1 MIYVTTLKTLVSS
14 TFPLISVILADMNL
28 KAVLVF
34 VLFATELA
42 GDSRGGYVFADDMT
56 DQVFLA
62 VTGLPTNT
70 AGQVGALVHH
80 EREHSVVLS
89 EIYTIKIRK
98 VYFNFGI
105 TT

>member
-1 MIYVTTLKTLVSS
+1 
-14 TFPLISVILADMNL
+14 MNL

-34 VLFATELA
+34 VLLATELA
-42 GDSRGGYVFADDMT
+42 VDSRGGHVLTDDMT

-62 VTGLPTNT
+62 VTGLATHT
-70 AGQVGALVHH
+70 TGQVGALVHH

-98 VYFNFGI
+98 VYFNFLG
-105 TT
+105 